1 MSNYDMIELSDEA
14 MEAVAGGQDAF
25 SDNFVVGDVKVDID
39 IALAAAK
46 QETTA
51 VVIGGGSVAIDADA
65 VAIADA

>member
-51 VVIGGGSVAIDADA
+51 VVIGGGIVAIDADA